1 MSIVECNESGVP
13 PLPAE
18 DAANPSY
25 ALDVCD
31 GVTVLRLVGD
41 GEPAWKN
48 PDPAERVKAF
58 LEFAE
63 SPRPP
68 APDIPLEYLDREHIY
83 D

>member
-1 MSIVECNESGVP
+1 MSIVETHESGMP
-13 PLPAE
+13 PAPVG
-18 DAANPSY
+18 NTPSLTY
-25 ALDVCD
+25 VLDVCD
-31 GVTVLRLVGD
+31 GLTVMRLVEA

-48 PDPAERVKAF
+48 PDPVERVKAF